1 MSSFG
6 NNFFCLK
13 PNYCC
18 LRNTLSC
25 WLTPNLSLK
34 ITACVFTE
42 FYIIFFHASAVNRTN
57 VFIFIYRQ
65 IIFFFYADKSFNH
78 FHSLHFLS
86 SSHTF
91 FSFIIVSN
99 SSWLISMSISAGG
112 IKVSMLLSL
121 LLSIIR
127 ILSCFF
133 FLFFVMLSNF
143 FIIPVVREK
152 NKVNLLLLFQ
162 LVLQQH
168 LHKK

>member
-1 MSSFG
+1 MLSRIFFYYVLIW

-13 PNYCC
+13 PNSKFIPKNDC
-18 LRNTLSC
+18 
-25 WLTPNLSLK
+25 LSLSRILYHFFPCFCSEQNK
-34 ITACVFTE
+34 CIH
-42 FYIIFFHASAVNRTN
+42 FYTQTNNNFF
-57 VFIFIYRQ
+57 Q
-65 IIFFFYADKSFNH
+65 ADKSFTH
-78 FHSLHFLS
+78 LHSLHFLS

-143 FIIPVVREK
+143 FIVPFVREK
-152 NKVNLLLLFQ
+152 NNKVNLLLLFQ

-168 LHKK
+168 LHMK

>member
-1 MSSFG
+1 MLSRIFFYYVLIW

-13 PNYCC
+13 PNSKFIPKNDC
-18 LRNTLSC
+18 
-25 WLTPNLSLK
+25 LSLSR
-34 ITACVFTE
+34 IL
-42 FYIIFFHASAVNRTN
+42 YHFFPCFCSEQNKCKS
-57 VFIFIYRQ
+57 
-65 IIFFFYADKSFNH
+65 DKSFNH
-78 FHSLHFLS
+78 LHSLHFLS

-99 SSWLISMSISAGG
+99 SSQLISMSISAGG

-121 LLSIIR
+121 ILSIIR

-143 FIIPVVREK
+143 FIVPFVREK
-152 NKVNLLLLFQ
+152 NNKVNLLLLFQ

-168 LHKK
+168 LHMK